1 MDLTAL
7 ETNGY
12 LVIKNFLSIA
22 DVDMLKNDYLIQP
35 LIDNNNY
42 PLKISSTAATS
53 NLKEKIKDVLTHI
66 NVSTSLHVDKI
77 LNNSIYTDTS
87 LKKYPWH
94 QDHESF
100 YIFQQH
106 TNYLNFFIT
115 FIKPVKSESGLN
127 IIPFGLLKEKSPFYF
142 NKICGGGATTFTI
155 KDNVTQVSNNE
166 TGEKYT
172 LPFSLDELK
181 ISPELGETDLLILR
195 GDIVHQTQE
204 GLSTRVA
211 ISIRCTNSLETI
223 SKEKLNQGCKIKLKY
238 LENNPVPYKKIN
250 SLFEKYARNEI
261 TAWEYLDP
269 TAVHNGYSA

>member
-1 MDLTAL
+1 MDLHDL
-7 ETNGY
+7 ETKGY
-12 LVIKNFLSIA
+12 LIIKDFLTS
-22 DVDMLKNDYLIQP
+22 DEVDLLKNDYITQP

-42 PLKISSTAATS
+42 PLKLSSNAATHEIR
-53 NLKEKIKDVLTHI
+53 KKIKLLLDNI
-66 NVSTSLHVDKI
+66 NSTTSLTVDRI
-77 LNNSIYTDTS
+77 LGNSIYTDTS

-106 TNYLNFFIT
+106 KNYLNFFIT
-115 FIKPVKSESGLN
+115 FIKPDKSESGLN
-127 IIPFGLLKEKSPFYF
+127 LIPFDKLKEKSQLYF
-142 NKICGGGATTFTI
+142 DKICSSGATIFTVKENI
-155 KDNVTQVSNNE
+155 TQVSNNE

-172 LPFSLDELK
+172 LPFKLDELK
-181 ISPELGETDLLILR
+181 ISPELGETDLLIIR

-223 SKEKLNQGCKIKLKY
+223 SREKLNQGCKIKFKY

-261 TAWEYLDP
+261 TAWEYLDD
-269 TAVHNGYSA
+269 SFDQSSR